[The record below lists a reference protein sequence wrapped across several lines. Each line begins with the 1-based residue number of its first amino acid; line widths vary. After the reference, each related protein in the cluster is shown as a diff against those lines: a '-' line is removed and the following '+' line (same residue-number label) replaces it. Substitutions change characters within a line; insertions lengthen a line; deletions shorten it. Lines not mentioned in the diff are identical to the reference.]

1 MKIKVL
7 FPNERGKIE
16 FTKEELETLLEECY
30 QDGIAEGK
38 KLGSISYPN
47 VYYST
52 VTDYPQ
58 NYFTTCS
65 TSANNAADGVYPS
78 CLTDV
83 AYADYTLTGA
93 KTNDQG

>member
-30 QDGIAEGK
+30 QDGITEGK
-38 KLGSISYPN
+38 KLGSINYPN

-52 VTDYPQ
+52 VTDYPP
-58 NYFTTCS
+58 NYS
-65 TSANNAADGVYPS
+65 TGTSNAAISERV
-78 CLTDV
+78 DV
-83 AYADYTLTGA
+83 HV
-93 KTNDQG
+93 